1 MRYRQLSST
10 GASALAIFEFS
21 GTTDE
26 VADLFGIDLTNFNQ
40 FRLVQPQQGRLDFDQ
55 FLLVKIS
62 DSIYE
67 GHFHGGYGVSRAL
80 HQFLLDNKWQES
92 RAPLSL
98 ISAATSPLALRL
110 LNNGDSAS
118 LLSDCWRQ
126 RLSSPPRIALVGP
139 PNAGKSTL
147 FNAWLSEQRVTV
159 SEHHGTTRDFVEAPI
174 MLGSG
179 DDALAATL
187 IDTAGLCD
195 FIDAS
200 QENDAAAV
208 AMTLQLLDDVDECVW
223 IFDNSS
229 ALGPDI
235 DGVLESRKD
244 HDDLMFVNRCD
255 LPASEHISEY
265 QQRAVLLDDIDH
277 KHRCA
282 AIAQALFEKW
292 GAPLPEQLS

>member
-1 MRYRQLSST
+1 MRYRQLSSA

-26 VADLFGIDLTNFNQ
+26 VADLFGLDLTNFNT
-40 FRLVQPQQGRLDFDQ
+40 FRLVQPQQGRLNFDQ

-80 HQFLLDNKWQES
+80 RQFLSDNKWQEL
-92 RAPLSL
+92 REPISL
-98 ISAATSPLALRL
+98 ISAATSPLALRF
-110 LNNGDSAS
+110 LNNSNSAS

-195 FIDAS
+195 FIDDS
-200 QENDAAAV
+200 QANDAAAV
-208 AMTLQLLDDVDECVW
+208 AMTIKLLDDVDECVW
-223 IFDNSS
+223 LFDNSS

-235 DGVLESRKD
+235 EDILESRKR
-244 HDDLMFVNRCD
+244 HHDLMFVNRCD
-255 LPASEHISEY
+255 LPASEDIGEY
-265 QQRAVLLDDIDH
+265 QRRAIPLEEIDH

-282 AIAQALFEKW
+282 TIAQALFEKW
-292 GAPLPEQLS
+292 GALLPEQLS

>member
-10 GASALAIFEFS
+10 GASALAIFEFK
-21 GTTDE
+21 GTVAE
-26 VADLFGIDLTNFNQ
+26 VSELFGVDLATVNK
-40 FRLVQPQQGRLDFDQ
+40 FRLVQPHQGRLDFDQ
-55 FLLVKIS
+55 FLLVRTS
-62 DSIYE
+62 DGVYE

-80 HQFLLDNKWQES
+80 HQFLSDNKWQEL
-92 RAPLSL
+92 REPLSP

-110 LNNGDSAS
+110 LNNSDSS
-118 LLSDCWRQ
+118 SRLSDCWRQ
-126 RLSSPPRIALVGP
+126 RLSWPPRIALVGP

-159 SEHHGTTRDFVEAPI
+159 SEHQGTTRDFVEASI

-179 DDALAATL
+179 ADALAATL
-187 IDTAGLCD
+187 VDTAGLCHFVD
-195 FIDAS
+195 DA
-200 QENDAAAV
+200 QANDAAAV

-223 IFDNSS
+223 LFDNSS
-229 ALGPDI
+229 ALGSDI
-235 DGVLESRKD
+235 EEILESRKG

-255 LPASEHISEY
+255 LPASEHMGKY
-265 QQRAVLLDDIDH
+265 QRLAIPLNELDP

-282 AIAQALFEKW
+282 TITQALFEKW

>member
-10 GASALAIFEFS
+10 GASALAIFEFK
-21 GTTDE
+21 GTMTE
-26 VADLFGIDLTNFNQ
+26 VSELFGIDLVTVNK

-55 FLLVKIS
+55 FLLVKTS
-62 DSIYE
+62 DGVYE

-80 HQFLLDNKWQES
+80 HQFLSDNKWQEL
-92 RAPLSL
+92 REPLSL

-110 LNNGDSAS
+110 LNNSDSS
-118 LLSDCWRQ
+118 SRLSGCWRQ
-126 RLSSPPRIALVGP
+126 RLSLPPRIALVGP

-159 SEHHGTTRDFVEAPI
+159 SEHRGTTRDFVEAPI

-179 DDALAATL
+179 ADALAATL
-187 IDTAGLCD
+187 VDTAGLCHFVD
-195 FIDAS
+195 DEQA
-200 QENDAAAV
+200 NDAAAV
-208 AMTLQLLDDVDECVW
+208 AITLQLLDDVDECVW
-223 IFDNSS
+223 LFDNSS
-229 ALGPDI
+229 ALGSDI
-235 DGVLESRKD
+235 EDILESRKG

-255 LPASEHISEY
+255 LPAREHMGKY
-265 QQRAVLLDDIDH
+265 QRRAIPLNELAP

-282 AIAQALFEKW
+282 TITQALFEKW

>member
-10 GASALAIFEFS
+10 GASALAIFEFM
-21 GTTDE
+21 GTVAE
-26 VADLFGIDLTNFNQ
+26 VSELFGVDLATVNK
-40 FRLVQPQQGRLDFDQ
+40 FRLMQPQQGRLDFDQ
-55 FLLVKIS
+55 FLLVKTS
-62 DSIYE
+62 DGVYE

-80 HQFLLDNKWQES
+80 HQFLSDNKWQEL
-92 RAPLSL
+92 REPLSL

-110 LNNGDSAS
+110 LNNSDSS
-118 LLSDCWRQ
+118 SRLSDCWRQ
-126 RLSSPPRIALVGP
+126 RLSWPPRIALVGP

-159 SEHHGTTRDFVEAPI
+159 SEHQGTTRDFVEAPI

-179 DDALAATL
+179 ADALAATL
-187 IDTAGLCD
+187 VDTAGLCHFVD
-195 FIDAS
+195 DA
-200 QENDAAAV
+200 QANDAAAV

-223 IFDNSS
+223 LFDNSS
-229 ALGPDI
+229 ALGSDI
-235 DGVLESRKD
+235 EEILESRKG

-255 LPASEHISEY
+255 LPASEHMSKY
-265 QQRAVLLDDIDH
+265 QRLAIPLNELDS

-282 AIAQALFEKW
+282 TITQALFEKW